1 MFVMHLLLTRFA
13 SRLRRFWNCTEAA
26 TSVEYA
32 VMLMLIAGICIT
44 VIQGMGGSA
53 AFLWDASVTDL
64 NNAVTS
70 N

>member
-1 MFVMHLLLTRFA
+1 MRNILIRFLHDEEA
-13 SRLRRFWNCTEAA
+13 S

-44 VIQGMGGSA
+44 VIQGMGGSVA
-53 AFLWDASVTDL
+53 GFWEDSVTDL
-64 NNAVTS
+64 NSAVTT

>member
-1 MFVMHLLLTRFA
+1 MRNYLIRFLF
-13 SRLRRFWNCTEAA
+13 RDDAA

-44 VIQGMGGSA
+44 VIQGMGGSISL
-53 AFLWDASVTDL
+53 FWEDSVTDL
-64 NNAVTS
+64 NNAVST